1 MYKLL
6 LGISIVSLFVGC
18 SSKDEGKFMQIY
30 KKNNAYHLQLQKTE
44 SLKLSDENS
53 TKALFTATYLF
64 KPLKEINDTSDEKF
78 IVGIY
83 IDNEDSYLDNGKYS
97 LTLNGNSPK
106 SIKNLQKNSDLL
118 KYISFNSEWT
128 SFYLFTF
135 SHVKSKKLKLIFKS
149 DLLKEGELH
158 FAKVAKYTFNKEIF

>member
-6 LGISIVSLFVGC
+6 IGITIISFFIGC
-18 SSKDEGKFMQIY
+18 SSKIENKFIQTY

-44 SLKLSDENS
+44 KLKLSDENS
-53 TKALFTATYLF
+53 TKVLLTASYLF
-64 KPLKEINDTSDEKF
+64 KPISDMNDTRDEKF

-83 IDNEDSYLDNGKYS
+83 IDDEDLSFEGEEYS
-97 LTLNGNSPK
+97 LTLNGNVPK
-106 SIKNLQKNSDLL
+106 SIKSLENSNDILKN
-118 KYISFNSEWT
+118 ISFNSEWT

-135 SHVKSKKLKLIFKS
+135 PHLKSKKLKLIFKS
-149 DLLKEGELH
+149 NSFKDGELH